1 MSDVF
6 QVYGTLRAK
15 VFDEERDY
23 QIIGT
28 TPGGLV
34 GKDATSFAFIL
45 RSHAAAAGQGDAF
58 DKLHGKLRSP
68 PQPK

>member
-34 GKDATSFAFIL
+34 GNVHFA
-45 RSHAAAAGQGDAF
+45 
-58 DKLHGKLRSP
+58 
-68 PQPK
+68 QPRRGCWPR